1 MNTVKQYQ
9 YHLTQHYQWE
19 QRQKASLHRL
29 AYETRQSEKYVSALP
44 NALERLL
51 SWLAR
56 HPSPAT
62 VERRQLRLRRRTT

>member
-9 YHLTQHYQWE
+9 YQLTQHYQRE

-29 AYETRQSEKYVSALP
+29 ASETRRSEKYVSARP
-44 NALERLL
+44 NALERLF
-51 SWLAR
+51 SRFAQR
-56 HPSPAT
+56 QSQAT